1 MLLKKRKLNL
11 LLSQVLYKNIISYQF
26 ILILH
31 DVNNFFK
38 IRFVTFELIFFYSNQ
53 VLRRVEIQV
62 VRFVV
67 GLANVGQ
74 SGGVLLQ
81 QTVDGVNPEPAAV
94 VILLVVPAD
103 EPGVLVY
110 EVGVFQQRQQLLNVV
125 DDGLLVVI
133 SGNGKLGE
141 PDLLPVPLAVVL
153 QYLK

>member
-1 MLLKKRKLNL
+1 MLRL
-11 LLSQVLYKNIISYQF
+11 
-26 ILILH
+26 
-31 DVNNFFK
+31 
-38 IRFVTFELIFFYSNQ
+38 
-53 VLRRVEIQV
+53 VEIQV

-141 PDLLPVPLAVVL
+141 PDLLPVPLAVIL

>member
-1 MLLKKRKLNL
+1 MCSR
-11 LLSQVLYKNIISYQF
+11 QVL
-26 ILILH
+26 
-31 DVNNFFK
+31 
-38 IRFVTFELIFFYSNQ
+38 RFVT
-53 VLRRVEIQV
+53 VQV

-67 GLANVGQ
+67 CLADVGQ

-141 PDLLPVPLAVVL
+141 PDLLPVSLAVVL

>member
-1 MLLKKRKLNL
+1 MLIKKRKLNL

-26 ILILH
+26 ILI
-31 DVNNFFK
+31 DVKSFFK
-38 IRFVTFELIFFYSNQ
+38 ILFVTFELIFCYSNQ
-53 VLRRVEIQV
+53 VLRLVEIQV

-74 SGGVLLQ
+74 SRSVLLQ
-81 QTVDGVNPEPAAV
+81 QTVDWVNPEPAAV

-133 SGNGKLGE
+133 SSNGKLGE